1 MLNADVLGNP
11 RVKVCGF
18 HARKGLFNR
27 STPHLKKK
35 KLSFAKVNTNALKQS
50 KKTNVIKD
58 KIFTEKYQKMCNL
71 YQKFTR
77 QLNDQNLNLP
87 VCSKNR

>member
-1 MLNADVLGNP
+1 M
-11 RVKVCGF
+11 KVCGAT
-18 HARKGLFNR
+18 HGKGY
-27 STPHLKKK
+27 STDLLRICKKK
-35 KLSFAKVNTNALKQS
+35 SFAKLNTNALKQS

-71 YQKFTR
+71 YQNFTG